1 MGLPRCGHPWNH
13 PPVPGYG
20 ATRGQQ
26 PRQPGALHDSR
37 VSPDWTCPRL
47 IQHQPGTPGGGTR
60 FATSRRGLLGR
71 WLVPGL
77 RDMRVVERAKTL

>member
-1 MGLPRCGHPWNH
+1 MGLPRCGHLGNH

-37 VSPDWTCPRL
+37 VPPDRPRPRL
-47 IQHQPGTPGGGTR
+47 IQHQPTTPGGGTR
-60 FATSRRGLLGR
+60 FAT
-71 WLVPGL
+71 
-77 RDMRVVERAKTL
+77 MVVERAKTL